1 VWSVFVANGDGV
13 DQASAVPV
21 LGRLDGPASARAL
34 AMVAVFAR
42 STEAARAAT
51 ETLKLR
57 DGRDVIGLLISLIRK
72 PINYEV
78 RPVNGPNMPGELYI
92 DGERAITRRVYL
104 PDQIARDLSRVPPRI
119 FTGDVPFDPFGPQN
133 LFLLAQSQNG
143 AGMTAQ
149 VGSPSAPGHNRA
161 VAVAPA
167 AVNAQGQAAR
177 RDIEIGTR
185 LTRIQQAL
193 AYGQEQLNNDVATL
207 EALNAATSRG
217 NDQVMPV
224 LYALTGQ
231 DLGASPEDW
240 KAWWADERGYVYDR
254 PSVPRAKPVVTQVVP
269 NPYQGPVVVHHSCFA
284 AGTPVKTLEGP
295 KPIEDVR
302 VGDQVLAQDVKTGR
316 LAYTPVVAVY
326 HNKPAP
332 TFRVK
337 AAGVS
342 IVATG
347 IHRFWKAGHGWT
359 MTRDLKPGDVLRTVG
374 GTARVEAVDSDSVQ
388 PVYNLEVA
396 ESHSFFV
403 GGPGLLVHDNG
414 VVQPVSK
421 PFDAPADLA
430 ALSVRGR

>member
-1 VWSVFVANGDGV
+1 M
-13 DQASAVPV
+13 
-21 LGRLDGPASARAL
+21 PA
-34 AMVAVFAR
+34 
-42 STEAARAAT
+42 
-51 ETLKLR
+51 
-57 DGRDVIGLLISLIRK
+57 
-72 PINYEV
+72 
-78 RPVNGPNMPGELYI
+78 
-92 DGERAITRRVYL
+92 
-104 PDQIARDLSRVPPRI
+104 RI
-119 FTGDVPFDPFGPQN
+119 FSDNVPFDPFGPQN
-133 LFLLAQSQNG
+133 QFRDVPVQNG
-143 AGMTAQ
+143 TGLVSQAGNPPARGQ
-149 VGSPSAPGHNRA
+149 NRA
-161 VAVAPA
+161 A
-167 AVNAQGQAAR
+167 AVDLRGQAAR
-177 RDIEIGTR
+177 RDVEIGER

-193 AYGQEQLNNDVATL
+193 AYSQQQLENDVARL
-207 EALNAATSRG
+207 EALNAETSRG

-231 DLGASPEDW
+231 DLGSSPDDW

-430 ALSVRGR
+430 ALSARGR